1 MLIGTAGHIDH
12 GKTSLIGR
20 LTGRNTDRLPE
31 EQKRGIS
38 IELGYAYV
46 PLGAGAEA
54 PVLGFIDVPGH
65 EKFVHT
71 MLAGATGIDR
81 ALLVVAADDGV
92 MPQTEEHLDIL
103 RLLGVA
109 EGAIALTKIDAVA
122 PERLAEVRAG
132 LAAAL
137 GAPASG
143 WPVFPLSNVS
153 GEGVEALDHW
163 LREQAAQQAAQHA
176 ERASDGEFRL
186 AVDRVFT
193 LGGVGTVVTGT
204 VHAGRVRVGDEMI
217 VQPAGR
223 RARVRS
229 LHAQDRPAEQG
240 RAGQRCALNLAGLS
254 REDVQRGDWVQAA
267 ALTNVSTR
275 FDATLGL
282 SSREAKAL
290 AQWSHVH
297 LHHGTRDLLAR
308 VAVLD
313 AERIEPGEERL
324 VSITLDT
331 PLAACRGDRFVL
343 RDASARRTLGG
354 GVLLDIA
361 PPVRGKRR
369 PERLALLNA
378 LHQRP
383 GTAALGDW
391 LAAEPVP
398 VARLASDWNLR
409 ADEAQA
415 ALGRVQAR
423 VAAGLAFAP
432 PRWAALRERTLE
444 ALAAAHAREPEMP
457 GLEQNRLRRIVA
469 PALSADVM
477 AELIDELLAAG
488 SAVRRGAFLALPAHK
503 AELARDERV
512 QWEKLK
518 PLLMEQPYDPPRVR
532 DLARAAALPEAAVRV
547 LLKRVARVGEV
558 TLVAHDH
565 FFLTDAVAR
574 MADMVS
580 ELVATHGAARAAEFR
595 DRIGTGRK
603 VAILILEFYD
613 RVGYTRRVRDDHLLR
628 RPNPWREPAPH
639 QAPAA

>member
-1 MLIGTAGHIDH
+1 
-12 GKTSLIGR
+12 
-20 LTGRNTDRLPE
+20 
-31 EQKRGIS
+31 
-38 IELGYAYV
+38 
-46 PLGAGAEA
+46 
-54 PVLGFIDVPGH
+54 
-65 EKFVHT
+65 
-71 MLAGATGIDR
+71 
-81 ALLVVAADDGV
+81 
-92 MPQTEEHLDIL
+92 
-103 RLLGVA
+103 
-109 EGAIALTKIDAVA
+109 
-122 PERLAEVRAG
+122 
-132 LAAAL
+132 
-137 GAPASG
+137 
-143 WPVFPLSNVS
+143 
-153 GEGVEALDHW
+153 
-163 LREQAAQQAAQHA
+163 
-176 ERASDGEFRL
+176 
-186 AVDRVFT
+186 
-193 LGGVGTVVTGT
+193 
-204 VHAGRVRVGDEMI
+204 
-217 VQPAGR
+217 
-223 RARVRS
+223 VRS

-254 REDVQRGDWVQAA
+254 RDDVARGDWVQAA
-267 ALTNVSTR
+267 ALTNVSAR
-275 FDATLGL
+275 FDAMLRL

-290 AQWSHVH
+290 AQWSNVH

-331 PLAACRGDRFVL
+331 PLALCRGDRFVL
-343 RDASARRTLGG
+343 RDASARRTLAGG
-354 GVLLDIA
+354 EVLDIA

-383 GTAALGDW
+383 GAAALRDW

-415 ALGRVQAR
+415 ALRHAEAR

-432 PRWAALRERTLE
+432 ARWQALRQRTLE
-444 ALAAAHAREPEMP
+444 ALAATHEREPEMP

-469 PALSADVM
+469 PALPADVI

-488 SAVRRGAFLALPAHK
+488 TLARRGAFLALPAHK

-532 DLARAAALPEAAVRV
+532 DLARAAALAEPAVRA

-565 FFLTDAVAR
+565 FYLTDAVAR
-574 MADMVS
+574 MADIVA
-580 ELVATHGAARAAEFR
+580 ELNAQHGAARAAEFR

-628 RPNPWREPAPH
+628 RGNPWRD
-639 QAPAA
+639 AAAA